1 MGRNFQL
8 QVLNED
14 YIVDYLLRINLEIP
28 NRSACCKLHLFVKIN
43 MLFILLS
50 NGMDRPNVNL

>member
-8 QVLNED
+8 QVPNED
-14 YIVDYLLRINLEIP
+14 YKWIISRINLNP
-28 NRSACCKLHLFVKIN
+28 NRSACCANFTCSLKSICSLF
-43 MLFILLS
+43 LLS